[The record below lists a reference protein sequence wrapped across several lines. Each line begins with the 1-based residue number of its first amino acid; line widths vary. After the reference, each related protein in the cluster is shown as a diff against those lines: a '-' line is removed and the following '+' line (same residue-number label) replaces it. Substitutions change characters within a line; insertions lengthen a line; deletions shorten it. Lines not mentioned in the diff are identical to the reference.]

1 MQLWTYLH
9 AITLLPSL
17 AVMLVTAVVLRIAIG
32 NKPLKT
38 RMIPFQILACIAF
51 ALEVGKQVISFCRG
65 YDLYHIPLHFCSLFI
80 FALPVMAF
88 YQGKHRQTVTA
99 VTTALC
105 SALFSLMLIYPNII
119 YGEGSIRSFFTDYM
133 SFHTVAF
140 HNLVMLEFLLILFLN
155 LHTPNIKKDAKYII
169 LFTVC
174 FCIAAASMS
183 QIIKTNFANFYQC
196 NVPVLESVRQNM
208 QKSLGYVVTQL
219 IYVSINSALHIVFV
233 FVFYCLYSLFAK
245 RIKGINID
253 E

>member
-1 MQLWTYLH
+1 MDIHARNHSSPFPCFYADNSCCTSHHHWKQALENTYD
-9 AITLLPSL
+9 
-17 AVMLVTAVVLRIAIG
+17 
-32 NKPLKT
+32 PLSDN
-38 RMIPFQILACIAF
+38 FACIAF
-51 ALEVGKQVISFCRG
+51 ILEIGKQVISFSRG

-88 YQGKHRQTVTA
+88 YKGKHRRTVTA

-119 YGEGSIRSFFTDYM
+119 YGEGSIRNFFTDYM
-133 SFHTVAF
+133 SFHTVTF

-155 LHTPNIKKDAKYII
+155 LHTPDIKKDAKYII

-196 NVPVLESVRQNM
+196 NVPVLESVRLSL
-208 QKSLGYVVTQL
+208 QKSIGYALTQL
-219 IYVSINSALHIVFV
+219 IYVLINSILHIVFV
-233 FVFYCLYSLFAK
+233 FVFYCLYCLVSRLFRRKDCEA
-245 RIKGINID
+245 
-253 E
+253 